1 MSRLCLL
8 LSVMALT
15 GLQTARA
22 SRSGEAQQG
31 PAGSAAPI
39 KETDLRGYIAEL
51 DHVSTAVSGLA
62 ENPSRIAPLRDSL
75 PKMWLVRAEGQTF
88 SVSTEWLV
96 STLAT
101 MDSTPK
107 LRPSLEKDLLA
118 RLGILREEAAA
129 FEKPSAE
136 PDAAV
141 ARARVTEILKRRE
154 FESVSPPGWFQKL
167 GQRVA
172 SWILRTLRRILRP
185 ILAIPHSSEV
195 LIWGVVAILFLLLAL
210 LVARVLLRTA
220 RTANLSLD
228 SPIPPGK
235 TWRDWARE
243 ALEAAARRDYRDA
256 VHRGYWAGVFRLRDL
271 GALQLERDR
280 TPREYLRMLAES
292 HAERSEPAPASGR
305 SLANLLEQRTALA
318 TLTRRLEVTWYG
330 YQVTTHEDFRATIEN
345 LEALG
350 CRFPSILPTAES

>member
-1 MSRLCLL
+1 
-8 LSVMALT
+8 MALT
-15 GLQTARA
+15 GLQTAQA

-31 PAGSAAPI
+31 PAGSAALI

-62 ENPSRIAPLRDSL
+62 ENPSQIAPLRDSL

-107 LRPSLEKDLLA
+107 LRASLEKDLLA
-118 RLGILREEAAA
+118 RLAIFREEAAG

-256 VHRGYWAGVFRLRDL
+256 VHRGYWAGVFRLWDL
-271 GALQLERDR
+271 GALQLEGDR
-280 TPREYLRMLAES
+280 TPREYLRILAES
-292 HAERSEPAPASGR
+292 HAERSEPGPASDR

-345 LEALG
+345 LEVLG

>member
-1 MSRLCLL
+1 
-8 LSVMALT
+8 
-15 GLQTARA
+15 
-22 SRSGEAQQG
+22 
-31 PAGSAAPI
+31 
-39 KETDLRGYIAEL
+39 
-51 DHVSTAVSGLA
+51 
-62 ENPSRIAPLRDSL
+62 
-75 PKMWLVRAEGQTF
+75 
-88 SVSTEWLV
+88 
-96 STLAT
+96 
-101 MDSTPK
+101 MDATPK
-107 LRPSLEKDLLA
+107 LRASMEKDLLA
-118 RLGILREEAAA
+118 RLAILREEAAA
-129 FEKPSAE
+129 FETPSAE
-136 PDAAV
+136 PDVAV

-172 SWILRTLRRILRP
+172 SWIMRTLRRILRP
-185 ILAIPHSSEV
+185 ILAIPHSGEV

-220 RTANLSLD
+220 RAMNLSLD
-228 SPIPPGK
+228 SPIPAGK

-256 VHRGYWAGVFRLRDL
+256 VHRGYWAGIFRLWDL
-271 GALQLERDR
+271 GALKLERDR
-280 TPREYLRMLAES
+280 TPREYLRMLAEG
-292 HAERSEPAPASGR
+292 HAERGEPAPPSDR
-305 SLANLLEQRTALA
+305 SPVNLLEQRTALA

>member
-1 MSRLCLL
+1 MSHLCLL
-8 LSVMALT
+8 LSAIALT
-15 GLQTARA
+15 GVQTARA
-22 SRSGEAQQG
+22 SNSGEAHQG
-31 PAGSAAPI
+31 MPGSAAII
-39 KETDLRGYIAEL
+39 KETDVRGYIAEL
-51 DHVSTAVSGLA
+51 DRVSTAVSGLA

-75 PKMWLVRAEGQTF
+75 PKMWLVRAKDQAF

-107 LRPSLEKDLLA
+107 LRASLEKDLLA

-136 PDAAV
+136 PDAAA

-167 GQRVA
+167 AQRVA
-172 SWILRTLRRILRP
+172 SWIMRTLRRVLRP
-185 ILAIPHSSEV
+185 ILGIPHSGEV
-195 LIWGVVAILFLLLAL
+195 LIWGIVVVLFLLLAV

-220 RTANLSLD
+220 RTGNLSLD

-256 VHRGYWAGVFRLRDL
+256 VHRGYWAGIFRLWDL
-271 GALQLERDR
+271 GALKVERDR

-292 HAERSEPAPASGR
+292 DAERAEPAPSSDR
-305 SLANLLEQRTALA
+305 SPANLPEQRAALA

-330 YQVTTHEDFRATIEN
+330 YQVTTQEDFRATIEN

>member
-31 PAGSAAPI
+31 TAGSAALI
-39 KETDLRGYIAEL
+39 KETDARGYIAEL

-75 PKMWLVRAEGQTF
+75 PEMWLVRAEGQTF

-195 LIWGVVAILFLLLAL
+195 VIWGVVAILFLLLAL

-271 GALQLERDR
+271 GALQLKRDR
-280 TPREYLRMLAES
+280 TPREYLRMLAGS
-292 HAERSEPAPASGR
+292 HAERSEPAPPSDR
-305 SLANLLEQRTALA
+305 PLANLLEQRTALA

-345 LEALG
+345 LEVLG